1 MMESRKYMD
10 AKVSW
15 NNTTFVVENA
25 GISRTLKLTDGY
37 FSTESFYDKSA
48 KTEWVSAP
56 SCGNDFSY
64 HGLLTDRCKKPVKFE
79 LVKCEAEILKDNIF
93 TADGLCLK
101 IYLKEPLQAIGIV
114 REYLIFP
121 EIPVIQSRIKIKSPV
136 IPNFYSRI
144 CRSHNIKWD
153 HMENCTDSLSLQK
166 SSLHGRCVAFFGR
179 TDQSNEL
186 VREESF
192 KLSASSEMKFSGN
205 MLFLKDNPSGN
216 GLFMVQEAPSTGER
230 RHENSSDFIYRAS
243 CIKSLGWGILP
254 SEFRDEEMT
263 AYSCAAGVFS
273 GDFDDASVEVKKF
286 FVNRFRQAP
295 EKYKTMANP
304 WGGGGQL
311 WQENISDSFVLKEIR
326 AAAEMGLEMY
336 QIDDGWQ
343 ENRSLSEMTSAN
355 RPMSPAEWQIRKDIF
370 PSGFS
375 KIKKACD
382 KENVELCLWF
392 APSFNKAYRDW
403 EEQAELLYGFYK
415 KYGIKTFKID
425 AAVVNSK
432 EAEENLEKLLRSLR
446 LKTGGEIYFN
456 LDTTS
461 GMRPGYLL
469 FQEYGNVFL
478 ENRYQSQEGLRSY
491 LPSKAMRNLWLLSR
505 YIPSQRLQIEFT
517 DMNAAAPYKKVY
529 KGTGYPEKFTQEYV
543 SATTLFASPL
553 CWAYPSEFEDESRKS
568 VRRVMELHKEIRN
581 ALYDCIVM
589 PVGEEPSGKSWTGF
603 QAHNFRKN
611 SGLLIV
617 YREMSREDKWIFSLK
632 YLKDK
637 KVVLE
642 EIPAAGKAV
651 THVFRG
657 NAEFQV
663 LLEKENSFR
672 IYKYKVVKQHQ

>member
-1 MMESRKYMD
+1 MKSRKYMD
-10 AKVSW
+10 AKASW
-15 NNTTFVVENA
+15 SNDTFTIENA
-25 GISRTLKLTDGY
+25 GISRTLTLKDGY
-37 FSTESFYDKSA
+37 FFTESFYDKSA
-48 KTEWVSAP
+48 KTEWVSGP
-56 SCGNDFSY
+56 SGYNDFSY
-64 HGLLTDRCKKPVKFE
+64 RGLLLDRLKSPLKLE
-79 LVKCEAEILKDNIF
+79 LVKCDAEILKNNIF
-93 TADGLCLK
+93 TEDCLCLK
-101 IYLKEPLQAIGIV
+101 IYLKEPLQNINII
-114 REYLIFP
+114 REYLVFP
-121 EIPVIQSRIKIKSPV
+121 EIPVIQSRTKIKSPV
-136 IPNFYSRI
+136 IPNFYSSL

-153 HMENCTDSLSLQK
+153 HMENCTDCLSLKK

-192 KLSASSEMKFSGN
+192 KLSASSEMKLSGN
-205 MLFLKDNPSGN
+205 MLFLKDNSSDN

-230 RHENSSDFIYRAS
+230 RHENNSDFIYRSS

-254 SEFRDEEMT
+254 SEFKDEEMT

-273 GDFDDASVEVKKF
+273 GDFDNASVEVKKF
-286 FVNRFRQAP
+286 FVNRFRQSP
-295 EKYKTMANP
+295 EKYRTMANP
-304 WGGGGQL
+304 WGGGGEI
-311 WQENISDSFVLKEIR
+311 WQKNISDSFVLKEIE

-336 QIDDGWQ
+336 QVDDGWQ
-343 ENRSLSEMTSAN
+343 ENRSLSEMTSGN
-355 RPMSPAEWQIRKDIF
+355 KPMSPADWQIRKDIF

-382 KENVELCLWF
+382 EKNVEFCLWF
-392 APSFNKAYRDW
+392 APSFNKSYRDW
-403 EEQAELLYGFYK
+403 EEQVELLYGFYK

-425 AAVVNSK
+425 ATVVNSK

-446 LKTGGEIYFN
+446 LKTGGDIYFN

-505 YIPSQRLQIEFT
+505 YIPSQRLQVEFT
-517 DMNAAAPYKKVY
+517 DMKAAASYKKVY

-553 CWAYPSEFEDESRKS
+553 CWAYPSEFDAASRKS
-568 VRRVMELHKEIRN
+568 VRRVMELHKKIRN
-581 ALYDCIVM
+581 ELYESVVI
-589 PVGEEPSGKSWTGF
+589 PVGEEPSGKSWSGF

-617 YREMSREDKWIFSLK
+617 YREMSRENKWIFSLK
-632 YLKDK
+632 YLNGK
-637 KVVLE
+637 KVLLE
-642 EIPAAGKAV
+642 EIPAEGKPV
-651 THVFRG
+651 THAFKG
-657 NAEFQV
+657 NAEFQIS
-663 LLEKENSFR
+663 LETENSFR
-672 IYKYKVVKQHQ
+672 LYKYKVVK